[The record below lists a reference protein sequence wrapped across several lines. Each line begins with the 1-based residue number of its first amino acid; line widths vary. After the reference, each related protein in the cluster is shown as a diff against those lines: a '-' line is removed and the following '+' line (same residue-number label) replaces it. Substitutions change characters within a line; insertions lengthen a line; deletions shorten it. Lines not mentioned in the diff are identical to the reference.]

1 MKGVSRPGWMALIL
15 AALVIVVD
23 QATKYW
29 ILAILKLEEGQSI
42 EIVGPL
48 RLTGVWNRGVSFGL
62 LRADHDLVRWVFV
75 AFSLAVA
82 IVLAGWV
89 RKTERPLFATALGF
103 LMGGAIGNAIDRVR
117 FGAVT
122 DFVDVSQLHFPWVF
136 NVADAAINVGI
147 ACLLLDM
154 LLQDRQE
161 KATRAAERAV
171 GGPS

>member
-1 MKGVSRPGWMALIL
+1 MKGVTRQGWMALLL
-15 AALVIVVD
+15 AALVIVAD
-23 QATKYW
+23 QAAKYW
-29 ILAILKLEEGQSI
+29 ILVVLGLQEGQTI
-42 EIVGPL
+42 EIIGPL

-75 AFSLAVA
+75 AFSCIVA
-82 IVLAGWV
+82 IVLASWV
-89 RKTERPLFATALGF
+89 RKAERPLFATALGF

-122 DFVDVSQLHFPWVF
+122 DFVDVSRLHFPWVF

-154 LLQDRQE
+154 LLQDRND
-161 KATRAAERAV
+161 KAARAA
-171 GGPS
+171 